1 MIKWIL
7 HSPSKI
13 LRNFYRRIG
22 FRSISKARVSVV
34 PDGQIPS
41 LLSVQSRD
49 EARFD
54 VMLFCEIVSS
64 CYTVYTARQHS
75 HHTADSS
82 SVELSSVP
90 RNSHFDF
97 DSTSSSRF
105 VLYCLYVQY
114 IYLYVCVVCARVCV
128 VTLFKLFG
136 SDHQIEMKR
145 LE

>member
-22 FRSISKARVSVV
+22 FRSISKARVSAV
-34 PDGQIPS
+34 PDDQIPS
-41 LLSVQSRD
+41 LFSVQSRD

-54 VMLFCEIVSS
+54 VMLFCERVSS
-64 CYTVYTARQHS
+64 CYTVYTARQYS

-90 RNSHFDF
+90 RNSHFD
-97 DSTSSSRF
+97 STSSSRF
-105 VLYCLYVQY
+105 VLYCT
-114 IYLYVCVVCARVCV
+114 VCMYSTFICICVCACVCCV
-128 VTLFKLFG
+128 
-136 SDHQIEMKR
+136 
-145 LE
+145 

>member
-7 HSPSKI
+7 NSPSKI

-22 FRSISKARVSVV
+22 FRSVSKARVSVV
-34 PDGQIPS
+34 PDGQIQS

-54 VMLFCEIVSS
+54 VMLFCEILSS

-90 RNSHFDF
+90 RNSHF